1 MVLERKHYE
10 QINISQYTSRCNH
23 TIGKGWPSSYTHF
36 GGEVATNFD
45 RGIESMMIGK
55 FIPCKGLSDNP
66 DITIRCACG
75 FAVEGMQKST
85 GPLKIKC
92 RDELKRRRRKT

>member
-1 MVLERKHYE
+1 
-10 QINISQYTSRCNH
+10 
-23 TIGKGWPSSYTHF
+23 
-36 GGEVATNFD
+36 
-45 RGIESMMIGK
+45 MMIGK

>member
-1 MVLERKHYE
+1 
-10 QINISQYTSRCNH
+10 
-23 TIGKGWPSSYTHF
+23 
-36 GGEVATNFD
+36 
-45 RGIESMMIGK
+45 MMIGK

-75 FAVEGMQKST
+75 FAVEGMQKSR